1 MFLLT
6 SKILAGPFAGKLTNS
21 EGAMARKSKRKPPEK
36 RTTPIALRIIGGH
49 YRGRKLKYSGDPG
62 VRPMKDRVREALFNL
77 LGPAIKETYAIDLF
91 GGTGALGLEAI
102 SRGATGAHIIEFH
115 QPTARVIE
123 ENIATLE
130 LQDRTTLKTMSAFDW
145 LDSNPTLP
153 DARWAVFISPP
164 YRYYVEERE
173 TMMKMIQTILDR
185 APRNSLISIEATNEF
200 DFAQLPDAEEWD
212 VRTYSP
218 AVVGVYVCP

>member
-1 MFLLT
+1 
-6 SKILAGPFAGKLTNS
+6 
-21 EGAMARKSKRKPPEK
+21 MARKSKRNARGKPPGK
-36 RTTPIALRIIGGH
+36 RPTPIALRIIGGH

-102 SRGATGAHIIEFH
+102 SRGATGAHIIEYH

-123 ENIATLE
+123 ENITTLE
-130 LQDRTTLKTMSAFDW
+130 LQDRTTLLTMSAFDW
-145 LDSNPTLP
+145 LASNPELP
-153 DARWAVFISPP
+153 ETRWAVFISPP

-173 TMMKMIQTILDR
+173 IMLNMIQTVLDR

-200 DFAQLPDAEEWD
+200 DFEQLPDAGEWD
-212 VRTYSP
+212 VRTYPP
-218 AVVGVYVCP
+218 AVVGVCLLYTSPSPRDKRQSRMPSSA